1 MDIPWFKY
9 SVDYTWLSTKDGE
22 QGHDHTFN
30 LLDPEGRRLYFS
42 HVVGKE
48 IAWLREYLAEN
59 TFIAYM
65 LAPKNAGKGTYT
77 KGLQEALGGD
87 YFTHV
92 SVGDLVRAAE
102 EEYRAEEKNSAL
114 YKYALENYRGYM
126 HLDEVFAALLAR
138 TTQSLIPT
146 EFVLTLI
153 KRAIDSVPKK
163 TVFVDGF
170 PRNLDQVSY
179 SLYFRELINYRQDP
193 DIFVLINA
201 PLTVLDE
208 RIKHRVI
215 CPECKTPRNMVLLP
229 TQKVGYDE
237 ATKEFYLN
245 CDQPGCKGGRMVKKE
260 GDELGI
266 EPIKQR
272 IMMDV
277 QLMER
282 AKNLYGVPK
291 IELFNALEADK
302 ALDYVHEYELT
313 PAYSYSLNDKKEVVT
328 AQESWVVEEHGVK
341 YHSLLPTPV
350 VVQLIK
356 QLYNTLKK

>member
-1 MDIPWFKY
+1 METPWYEY
-9 SVDYTWLSTKDGE
+9 SVDYKWVSTKTG
-22 QGHDHTFN
+22 DHKHKFD
-30 LLDPEGRRLYFS
+30 LLDPDGRRLYFN
-42 HVVGKE
+42 HIVGKE

-59 TFIAYM
+59 TFVAYL
-65 LAPKNAGKGTYT
+65 LAPKNAGKGTYA

-87 YFTHV
+87 FFMHV

-102 EEYRAEEKNSAL
+102 EEYREKGESSTV
-114 YKYALENYRGYM
+114 YQYAKENYRGYM
-126 HLDEVFAALLAR
+126 HLDEVFSALLAR

-208 RIKHRVI
+208 RIKHRVV

-229 TQKVGYDE
+229 TQKVGYDAE
-237 ATKEFYLN
+237 TKEFYLN
-245 CDQPGCKGGRMVKKE
+245 CDQPGCSGPRMVRKE
-260 GDELGI
+260 GDEFGI

-272 IMMDV
+272 IMMDI
-277 QLMER
+277 QLLQR
-282 AKNLYGVPK
+282 AKTLYGVPK
-291 IELFNALEADK
+291 IELFNALEAEK
-302 ALDYVHEYELT
+302 ALEYVHEYELT
-313 PAYSYSLNDKKEVVT
+313 PAYSYKLGENNEVIT
-328 AQESWVVEEHGVK
+328 EEKSWTVQEHGKK

-350 VVQLIK
+350 VIQLIK
-356 QLYNTLKK
+356 QLYNILHK